1 MWPMVNW
8 LTNLIVIFKNL
19 MKKELAVNKNDFKI
33 MVRLFQYI
41 GNLLLGKAHI
51 GKSHVR

>member
-1 MWPMVNW
+1 
-8 LTNLIVIFKNL
+8 
-19 MKKELAVNKNDFKI
+19 MKHVKHVNKNYLEF

-41 GNLLLGKAHI
+41 GNLLLGKTHI